1 MIIERSEVKEI
12 QKVPKWIFIF
22 GRRKTGKTFLVKNFI
37 KYEDYFFVKTNK
49 NILSEKQSKEI
60 SYDVFLEILKEK
72 IQQNKTLVIDE
83 FHRLGKDFLDFLHY
97 VDKKGKIILI
107 SSTLHLSKTLLES
120 KSPILGLFAEFPLG
134 LINLEDAI
142 TALKSQNLSKKEMV
156 EFSVLLREPITAEY
170 IHAGEVRQVI
180 SEAVIQ
186 ASKSIP
192 AMIGEI
198 FTEEER
204 HISAVYE
211 GILRA
216 VANGNTVSTEISNYL
231 FSKKLIKKDD
241 PSIVQQYLKN
251 LVSFGILNKI
261 GVFNKNKFVYKH
273 ISPLARIFYYA
284 DEKYNISERAIS
296 TEEMKRIVDEILPKI
311 IEDNIREFLAKK
323 LSLQETICEAKDYDV
338 DACLLRFQKVDT
350 AVEIKWKDKIE
361 LSEIKEANR
370 KLDLVK
376 PKRKIFFVIDKSKV
390 KSVDGIEIMDISDF
404 L

>member
-1 MIIERSEVKEI
+1 MIIERSETKEI
-12 QKVPKWIFIF
+12 QRVPKWIFIF

-37 KYEDYFFVKTNK
+37 KYEDYFFVKTNR
-49 NILSEKQSKEI
+49 NIISEKYSKEV
-60 SYDVFLEILKEK
+60 SYEAFLEILKEK

-97 VDKKGKIILI
+97 LDKKGKIILI

-134 LINLEDAI
+134 IINLKDAI
-142 TALKSQNLSKKEMV
+142 TALKSQNLSKKELV
-156 EFSVLLREPITAEY
+156 EFAVLLREPITAEY
-170 IHAGEVRQVI
+170 LHAGEVRQVI

-216 VANGNTVSTEISNYL
+216 VANGNTVSTEISNSL
-231 FSKKLIKKDD
+231 FSKRLIEKDD

-251 LVSFGILNKI
+251 LVEFGILNKI

-273 ISPLARIFYYA
+273 ISP
-284 DEKYNISERAIS
+284 
-296 TEEMKRIVDEILPKI
+296 
-311 IEDNIREFLAKK
+311 
-323 LSLQETICEAKDYDV
+323 
-338 DACLLRFQKVDT
+338 
-350 AVEIKWKDKIE
+350 
-361 LSEIKEANR
+361 
-370 KLDLVK
+370 
-376 PKRKIFFVIDKSKV
+376 
-390 KSVDGIEIMDISDF
+390 
-404 L
+404 